1 VSAASNEVQLLCA
14 LVAIP
19 REALRGLCATAGQ
32 QSSRLRGFSS
42 CALSDTYKKQAH
54 MQVSNMTGAVNAPT
68 TPQHSTQSMLSTQQ
82 NARQQGFQRTPDNA
96 ASPRLPGVDAQTAA
110 ELAAAA
116 TRAPQ
121 NLSSLANAAA
131 LREAYNAGVSSRS
144 GSPMIYDQIVPA
156 MDNPASGAAQ
166 DGGITFRPIAV
177 RSKTEAA
184 HAPGGWRFGDGSSPA
199 WGSGAG
205 TPFQPAA
212 FSGRHTPTHVK
223 AEQQQEQQQGGH
235 AVPAHSA
242 NGGENAGCSTKNRR
256 SLSRAVSGQLAPEP
270 SLRDA
275 LLERSGDSNALAGS
289 AEPDLL
295 SPLPHDNHAELPLEA
310 RHADGGGA
318 VRGIP
323 RVSSRSTLTRCVC
336 P

>member
-1 VSAASNEVQLLCA
+1 
-14 LVAIP
+14 
-19 REALRGLCATAGQ
+19 
-32 QSSRLRGFSS
+32 
-42 CALSDTYKKQAH
+42 
-54 MQVSNMTGAVNAPT
+54 MTGAVNAPT

-82 NARQQGFQRTPDNA
+82 NARQQQGFEPPPDNA

-131 LREAYNAGVSSRS
+131 LREAYNAGLSRS
-144 GSPMIYDQIVPA
+144 GSPMVYDQIVPA
-156 MDNPASGAAQ
+156 MDDHPASGAAQ
-166 DGGITFRPIAV
+166 EGGITFRPIAV

-212 FSGRHTPTHVK
+212 FSARHTRTHVK
-223 AEQQQEQQQGGH
+223 TEQQQQQSGH

-242 NGGENAGCSTKNRR
+242 NGADAVCSMRAGDTAVQSHSRR

-275 LLERSGDSNALAGS
+275 LLERSGDSNALAG

-310 RHADGGGA
+310 RDATGEAA
-318 VRGIP
+318 VRGSIP
-323 RVSSRSTLTRCVC
+323 RGSSRSTLTRCVC
-336 P
+336 WLG